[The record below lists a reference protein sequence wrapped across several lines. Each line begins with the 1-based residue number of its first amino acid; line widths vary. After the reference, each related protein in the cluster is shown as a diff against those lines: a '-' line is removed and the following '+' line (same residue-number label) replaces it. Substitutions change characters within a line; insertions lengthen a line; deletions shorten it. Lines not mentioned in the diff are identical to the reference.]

1 MAARLNHINK
11 IIKPALKKGKIVITD
26 RFADST
32 FVYQGYVNN
41 YGLKKTMQLHKD
53 LLDNYLPLK
62 TFLFLLSPKIINER
76 LKVRKKSNKY
86 DKLNLKF
93 HEKVI
98 KGYKIISKNSNRF
111 YKLDAN
117 KPIQEIHENIIKFL
131 ILNK

>member
-1 MAARLNHINK
+1 
-11 IIKPALKKGKIVITD
+11 
-26 RFADST
+26 
-32 FVYQGYVNN
+32 
-41 YGLKKTMQLHKD
+41 MQLHKK
-53 LLDNYLPLK
+53 LLDNFLPLK
-62 TFLFLLSPKIINER
+62 TFLFLLPSKIINER